1 MNHLEVSII
10 IVSYNGKNHLKKL
23 LPSIYEQTIP
33 NKNFEVILVDNG
45 SKDDTLTFVSK
56 NFKDVRLIPL
66 SRNFGFA
73 TANTEGIKA
82 GLAKYIALVNNDCI
96 VKKDWL
102 ENFLNS
108 KEEGTVLSGK
118 ILNWDGDKIDFI
130 DGILTFDGHAFQLYQ
145 GFPLKNFTDEREKYL
160 PFPCAGNC
168 FFEKDLYIKTG
179 GFDAD
184 FFAYLEDVDWGRR
197 LWLSGFKVKYL
208 PKATVYHKGSETG
221 KNLGIFKRAYLF
233 ERNAFLV
240 FYKNIEEKLLYEFFP
255 SVLLTF
261 QHRLYFLLKEDSG
274 FSTIQMDPYKNFVK
288 REKIKSNSAHI
299 INHLRAFFSLEENL
313 YGLHKKR
320 QEVQKM
326 RVFSDYE
333 YFKNFPLYIVPT
345 YLGDEILFSN
355 PLFLNTLPKSIPL
368 VKKELKDIICL

>member
-1 MNHLEVSII
+1 MNHLEVSVV
-10 IVSYNGKNHLKKL
+10 IVSHNGKNHLKKL
-23 LPSIYEQTIP
+23 FPSIYEQTIP
-33 NKNFEVILVDNG
+33 KKNFEVILVDNG
-45 SKDDTLTFVSK
+45 SKDDTLTYVSK

-82 GLAKYIALVNNDCI
+82 GLGKYIALVNNDCI
-96 VKKDWL
+96 VEKDWL

-108 KEEGTVLSGK
+108 YEESTVLSGK

-145 GFPLKNFTDEREKYL
+145 GFPSKNILDDKEKYL

-179 GFDAD
+179 GFDSD

-197 LWLSGFKVKYL
+197 LWLSGFKVKYV
-208 PKATVYHKGSETG
+208 PKAVVYHKGSATG

-255 SVLLTF
+255 AVLLTF
-261 QHRLYFLLKEDSG
+261 QHRLYYLLKEDSG
-274 FSTIQMDPYKNFVK
+274 FSTIQMDPYKSFKK

-299 INHLRAFFSLEENL
+299 VNHLRAFFSLEENL

-326 RVFSDYE
+326 RIFSDFE
-333 YFKNFPLYIVPT
+333 YFKNFPLYIIPT

-355 PLFLNTLPKSIPL
+355 PLFLNTLPKSLPL